1 MAVLDFLTL
10 TLLILLP
17 LISANTVQFNI
28 ARSPSA
34 QIAQLQAREASL
46 RGRALNKRGLFE
58 RADSITADLTNARS
72 QGLYFANVTVGTPGQ
87 ALALQI
93 DTGSSDVW
101 VPAAEAALCSNAREG
116 GCPNGQ
122 FDYQQSSTFL
132 DVGENEF
139 NISYVDGS
147 GAAGDYFQDTFS
159 IGGGTLQQFQMGIAL
174 DTTIGTG
181 IMGIGYNTSEAN
193 IDTGNGTIYPNLP
206 LAMVNQGLIKSAAY
220 SLWLNDLQSSTGSI
234 LFGGV
239 DTAKYTGDLI
249 SIDVYPTSRRGRV
262 TSFTVAFTSLSA
274 TSPSGTDQLT
284 PSGYAEAAIL
294 DSGTTITLL
303 PDDVAAMVFEELGA
317 TVSNQLGAIVVPCDL
332 AKVDGTL
339 NYGFGGEGGPTI
351 KVQVSDLVLP
361 LTLTN
366 GRTPKYTNGQE
377 ACQLGIQPAGDLP
390 VLFGDTFL
398 RSAYAVYDLENNQIA
413 LAQTDFNSTDSN
425 VVAFASSGAAIP
437 SASAASQIAAVTQ
450 TATGVPRVSGVATG
464 TGAAPTYNP
473 TATGLNAASGFAATG
488 TGSSSSGS
496 TKKSAAGSGPEP
508 FAWSRVV
515 VGLVSLGMVGLGS
528 GVFALL

>member
-1 MAVLDFLTL
+1 M
-10 TLLILLP
+10 
-17 LISANTVQFNI
+17 
-28 ARSPSA
+28 
-34 QIAQLQAREASL
+34 
-46 RGRALNKRGLFE
+46 
-58 RADSITADLTNARS
+58 
-72 QGLYFANVTVGTPGQ
+72 TP
-87 ALALQI
+87 
-93 DTGSSDVW
+93 DD
-101 VPAAEAALCSNAREG
+101 
-116 GCPNGQ
+116 
-122 FDYQQSSTFL
+122 
-132 DVGENEF
+132 
-139 NISYVDGS
+139 
-147 GAAGDYFQDTFS
+147 
-159 IGGGTLQQFQMGIAL
+159 
-174 DTTIGTG
+174 
-181 IMGIGYNTSEAN
+181 
-193 IDTGNGTIYPNLP
+193 
-206 LAMVNQGLIKSAAY
+206 
-220 SLWLNDLQSSTGSI
+220 
-234 LFGGV
+234 
-239 DTAKYTGDLI
+239 
-249 SIDVYPTSRRGRV
+249 
-262 TSFTVAFTSLSA
+262 
-274 TSPSGTDQLT
+274 
-284 PSGYAEAAIL
+284 YAEAAIL

-339 NYGFGGEGGPTI
+339 NYGFGGQGGPVI

-425 VVAFASSGAAIP
+425 VVDFPSSGAAIP
-437 SASAASQIAAVTQ
+437 SATAASGISAVTQ
-450 TATGVPRVSGVATG
+450 TATGVPRVSGDATG

-488 TGSSSSGS
+488 TGSSSSTS

-528 GVFALL
+528 GVFAFL